1 MQRLFFDGRHLDDN
15 ALPVAHYG
23 VWHGSVVFLGLRLRA
38 DSSQY
43 VRTRVLYNSF
53 SCDVC
58 GLFDVDIELNY
69 GRQKMRTVQM
79 RPEQPP
85 VTVRELINQQQQQR
99 LILFYGDKAG
109 GGDGDKATIK
119 RKLVS

>member
-1 MQRLFFDGRHLDDN
+1 
-15 ALPVAHYG
+15 
-23 VWHGSVVFLGLRLRA
+23 
-38 DSSQY
+38 
-43 VRTRVLYNSF
+43 
-53 SCDVC
+53 
-58 GLFDVDIELNY
+58 LFDVDIELNY

-119 RKLVS
+119 RKLVSRHSLRKILSWLHVDMWTAQHDAKFLDLLLRHTRAAAGTGGGPWATSPTTTSAPSTPS

>member
-1 MQRLFFDGRHLDDN
+1 
-15 ALPVAHYG
+15 
-23 VWHGSVVFLGLRLRA
+23 
-38 DSSQY
+38 
-43 VRTRVLYNSF
+43 
-53 SCDVC
+53 
-58 GLFDVDIELNY
+58 
-69 GRQKMRTVQM
+69 MRTVQM